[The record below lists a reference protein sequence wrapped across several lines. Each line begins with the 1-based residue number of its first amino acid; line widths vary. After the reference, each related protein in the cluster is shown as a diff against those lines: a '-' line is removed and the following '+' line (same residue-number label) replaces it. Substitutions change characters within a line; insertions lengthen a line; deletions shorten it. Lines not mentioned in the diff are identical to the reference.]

1 MSLDLKKFSGVYLA
15 EGQIRRVIFEAKDGG
30 EAQLLAKQWGMG
42 VERETVEFSSERPL
56 PIPEA
61 YNEKVARHLLGGISR
76 TTLYAELAIGRLA
89 RVKHGRRLLITR
101 QSIERWCEAD

>member
-1 MSLDLKKFSGVYLA
+1 MSLDLKKFSGVYLS
-15 EGQIRRVIFEAKDGG
+15 EGQIRRVLFEARDSS

-42 VERETVEFSSERPL
+42 VERETEEFTRESPL
-56 PIPEA
+56 PVPEA

-76 TTLYAELAIGRLA
+76 TTLYAELAVGRLS